1 MRLSDYVY
9 CSCVVIKN
17 KVKHDTIFTQL
28 LKSNSSEITK
38 CYLLLHFE
46 ISPEE
51 KCMREGLQSEWKKN
65 VYVYICTYMKSSNSN
80 GKNKIHICKY
90 S

>member
-9 CSCVVIKN
+9 CPCVVIKN

-51 KCMREGLQSEWKKN
+51 KCMREGLQSEWKKMCT
-65 VYVYICTYMKSSNSN
+65 YICTHMKSSNLN

-90 S
+90 P